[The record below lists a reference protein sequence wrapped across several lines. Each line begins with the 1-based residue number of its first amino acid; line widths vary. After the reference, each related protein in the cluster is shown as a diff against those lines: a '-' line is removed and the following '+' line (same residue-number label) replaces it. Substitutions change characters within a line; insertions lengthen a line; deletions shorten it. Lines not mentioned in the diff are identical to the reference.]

1 MGRKIKLLKQDEL
14 IIIDLY
20 NDGENVE
27 SIANSF
33 DIDRRTVYNILT
45 RYKVTKRKDKSRNL
59 KDKIKE
65 KRGRYYDEFE
75 I

>member
-45 RYKVTKRKDKSRNL
+45 RYKVTKRKDKSKNL
-59 KDKIKE
+59 KEKIKRM
-65 KRGRYYDEFE
+65 RGEEYEL
-75 I
+75 